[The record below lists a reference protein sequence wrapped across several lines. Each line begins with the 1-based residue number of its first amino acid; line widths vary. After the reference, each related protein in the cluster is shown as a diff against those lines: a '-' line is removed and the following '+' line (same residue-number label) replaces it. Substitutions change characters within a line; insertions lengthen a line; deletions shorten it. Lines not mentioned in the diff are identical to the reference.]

1 MADRTYIRLEFK
13 ELFVMKNVLV
23 SLFVFVALTVTQA
36 FGYDF
41 KTFSSDSKIIAAMQ
55 LLEQSGEY
63 EVFTNMKKNAIKV
76 KFDVLPYSNVYA
88 ANVYDHFGRRIIVIN
103 SIYKDAPIEQIACL
117 IAHESCH
124 VARKATLDEETVA
137 TSKEAKCWAK
147 LKQNGKTYPQNKL
160 TRRLDKITNLYI
172 TSIQDGNNYIED
184 KIASSSFYR
193 SQYGFN

>member
-1 MADRTYIRLEFK
+1 MRNFA
-13 ELFVMKNVLV
+13 V
-23 SLFVFVALTVTQA
+23 SLFVFFALTITQA
-36 FGYDF
+36 FGYDL
-41 KTFSSDSKIIAAMQ
+41 KTFSSDTKIIAAMQ
-55 LLEQSGEY
+55 LLEESGEY
-63 EVFTNMKKNAIKV
+63 EVFSNMKKNSVKV

-88 ANVYDHFGRRIIVIN
+88 ANVYDHFGRRIIIIN
-103 SIYKDAPIEQIACL
+103 STYKDSPVEQIACL

-124 VARKATLDEETVA
+124 VARKATLDEETKA
-137 TSKEAKCWAK
+137 TSKEAECWAK

-193 SQYGFN
+193 TQYGFN